1 MIAELTSIGLSKQEA
16 EIYIYLNKEKNQTA
30 SEIAEQT
37 RTNRSV
43 VYGLL
48 DSLINKGLVNY
59 VLING
64 VKRFSSTKPE
74 ALVEFIKEKEIAL
87 KRILPQLK
95 SLKSDEYDIVNV
107 EVFRGVNG
115 GLAVM
120 KDIIKNCNEYVAFG
134 EDTSFQRIMGTL
146 AKQYVRQL
154 NERKVKERLLVPEGR
169 KVLISKNTE
178 LRYLPKN
185 MQIPSI
191 TTVYG
196 NKVALAIF
204 QKPYYAIV
212 IESKELAHTYRSL
225 FELLWKTAKP

>member
-1 MIAELTSIGLSKQEA
+1 MIDELTSIGLNKQEA
-16 EIYIYLNKEKNQTA
+16 EIYLHLNKEKNQTA
-30 SEIAEQT
+30 SRIAEQT
-37 RTNRSV
+37 RINRSV
-43 VYGLL
+43 VYGIL
-48 DSLINKGLVNY
+48 DSLVNKGLVNY
-59 VLING
+59 ILING

-74 ALVEFIKEKEIAL
+74 ALVEFMKEKEAAL

-154 NERKVKERLLVPEGR
+154 NERKIKERLLVPEGQ

-225 FELLWKTAKP
+225 FELLWKIAKP